1 MRPMSVRRFLVLNAL
16 VVAASLSVVQAAT
29 SQEPVSD
36 SPDST
41 GSEGSSGVDA
51 DPDGETAE
59 QAEEQDSAAENADDW
74 WSEGSGDP
82 FAELNE
88 AGEGGFLL
96 DPIDAVLREEDAF
109 RIGGSAQVVTEEQ
122 LEQLRYNDPQ
132 QVLPQVGGV
141 YVRTEDGY
149 GLRPNIGLRGATSDR
164 SRKVTLMEDGVLF
177 GPAPY
182 SAPAAYYFPMMN
194 RMTAVEVYKGPSS
207 ILFGPQTIGGAI
219 NLRTRGIPES
229 SQGEIDAAF
238 GTDLFARLHAWY
250 GTRNEWGGIVVE
262 GIHLSTDGFKDLD
275 GGGNTGF
282 NRQEFMVRGGLN
294 TLPGARIAQQV
305 ELKLGYSREHSDETY
320 LGLSDADFADTPY
333 RRYRASA
340 LDEMDWQRFQVQ
352 VSHRIDLSD
361 TTLVRTTL
369 YRHDLRRLWSRLDSF
384 ADGPAIS
391 QVLLDPDAGRNRL
404 YYDVLTGES
413 DAASSAEN
421 LLLTNNDR
429 SFVSQ
434 GVQSEVETEFYAGET
449 EHQLRAGIR
458 LHYDRID
465 RDHTL
470 DTFAMTAGAL
480 ERTDDPRT
488 TSTLNRGETT
498 AFAAHL
504 LYEFFWRDLTI
515 APGVRAELI
524 RTRFDDELSGI
535 GIQDAQNVLLP
546 GVGLHY
552 GITQTLGL
560 LAGVHEGFSPVSPGQ
575 APDVLPERSL
585 NYEFGGRYADID
597 RGNVVEVIGFY
608 NAYSNLTGECSFSSG
623 CSNNELDQQF
633 NAGEATVYGV
643 ESTIGFQPLLP
654 RGYSLPIRGSWTT
667 TWAEFN
673 TSFVS
678 ENPQYG
684 EVEAGYRLPY
694 IPRTQGSLTAGVAH
708 DRWSMNLTGTWVS
721 RMLERASAID
731 ADDALLTDG
740 FAMLDALVDVRIVDD
755 LHVYVRGENLTN
767 AQPLASRLPFGARP
781 GKPLQAQIGIR
792 WAY

>member
-1 MRPMSVRRFLVLNAL
+1 MRLMSVCRSSVLNA
-16 VVAASLSVVQAAT
+16 VVLAASLSVVHTVAAQ
-29 SQEPVSD
+29 SLNEDVQP
-36 SPDST
+36 
-41 GSEGSSGVDA
+41 
-51 DPDGETAE
+51 ETATG
-59 QAEEQDSAAENADDW
+59 EEETAPEVVSESESDASQTDEW

-88 AGEGGFLL
+88 DSAGGLLL
-96 DPIDAVLREEDAF
+96 DPIDAVLSEEDAF
-109 RIGGSAQVVTEEQ
+109 RIGGSAQVVTQEQ
-122 LEQLRYNDPQ
+122 LEQQRYHDPQ
-132 QVLPQVGGV
+132 QVLQQVGGV

-194 RMTAVEVYKGPSS
+194 RMTAVEVFKGPSA
-207 ILFGPQTIGGAI
+207 ILFGPNTIGGAI
-219 NLRTRGIPES
+219 NLRTRAIPES

-250 GTRNEWGGIVVE
+250 GTRNEWGGILVE

-282 NRQEFMVRGGLN
+282 NRQEFMIRGGLN

-320 LGLSDADFADTPY
+320 LGLSDADFSEMPF

-352 VSHRIDLSD
+352 LSHRMDLTDS
-361 TTLVRTTL
+361 TLIRTTL
-369 YRHDLRRLWSRLDSF
+369 YRHDLNRLWSRLDSF
-384 ADGPAIS
+384 ANGPAIAD
-391 QVLLDPDAGRNRL
+391 VLLDPESGRNRL
-404 YYDVLTGES
+404 YYDVLTGAS

-421 LLLTNNDR
+421 LLITNNDR

-434 GVQSEVETEFYAGET
+434 GIQSELETGFYAGET
-449 EHQLRAGIR
+449 EHQLRTGIR

-470 DTFAMTAGAL
+470 DPYAMTEGEL
-480 ERTDDPRT
+480 VRTDIART
-488 TSTLNRGETT
+488 TSTRNRGETT

-504 LYEFFWRDLTI
+504 LYEFFWRDLTV
-515 APGVRAELI
+515 APGVRAEFI
-524 RTRFDDELSGI
+524 RTNFDDELSGVRI
-535 GIQDAQNVLLP
+535 EDSQNAVLP

-552 GITQTLGL
+552 GITDTVGL

-575 APDVLPERSL
+575 SPEILPERSL
-585 NYEFGGRYADID
+585 NYEFGGRYADT
-597 RGNVVEVIGFY
+597 GLGSVVELIGFY

-623 CSNNELDQQF
+623 CSTNELDQQF

-654 RGYSLPIRGSWTT
+654 HGYSLPIRGSWTT
-667 TWAEFN
+667 TWAEFD

-694 IPRTQGSLTAGVAH
+694 IPRNQGSLTVGVAH
-708 DRWSMNLTGTWVS
+708 HRWSLNLTGTYVS
-721 RMLERASAID
+721 RMLEQASAID
-731 ADDALLTDG
+731 AEDALLTDG
-740 FAMLDALVDVRIVDD
+740 FFMLDALVDVRIVDK
-755 LHVYVRGENLTN
+755 LHVYVRGENLTL

-781 GKPLQAQIGIR
+781 GKPFQAQVGIH
-792 WAY
+792 WAF

>member
-1 MRPMSVRRFLVLNAL
+1 MRPMSERRSLVLHLL
-16 VVAASLSVVQAAT
+16 VIAASLSVAQATNA
-29 SQEPVSD
+29 QEP
-36 SPDST
+36 
-41 GSEGSSGVDA
+41 GSESS
-51 DPDGETAE
+51 DGTAAE
-59 QAEEQDSAAENADDW
+59 SSESTSGAEAEAEEDAEEDNW
-74 WSEGSGDP
+74 WGEGSGDP
-82 FAELNE
+82 FADLDE
-88 AGEGGFLL
+88 EGDGGILL
-96 DPIDAVLREEDAF
+96 DPIDAVLSEDEAF
-109 RIGGSAQVVTEEQ
+109 RIGGSAQVVTQEQ
-122 LEQLRYNDPQ
+122 LEQQRYYDPQ
-132 QVLPQVGGV
+132 QVLQQVGGV

-194 RMTAVEVYKGPSS
+194 RMTAVEVFKGPSS
-207 ILFGPQTIGGAI
+207 ILFGPNTIGGAI
-219 NLRTRGIPES
+219 NLRTRGIPEA

-238 GTDLFARLHAWY
+238 GTNLFARMHAWY

-282 NRQEFMVRGGLN
+282 NRQEFMIRGGLN

-320 LGLSDADFADTPY
+320 LGLSDADFADTPF

-352 VSHRIDLSD
+352 LSHRMDLSD
-361 TTLVRTTL
+361 STLIRTTL
-369 YRHDLRRLWSRLDSF
+369 YRHDLTRLWSRLDSF

-391 QVLLDPDAGRNRL
+391 DVLLDPDTGRNRL
-404 YYDVLTGES
+404 YYDVLTGAA
-413 DAASSAEN
+413 DAASSGEN
-421 LLLTNNDR
+421 LLITNNDR

-434 GVQSEVETEFYAGET
+434 GVQSEIETEFYAGET

-470 DTFAMTAGAL
+470 DTFAMTDGAL
-480 ERTDDPRT
+480 ERTDDARI
-488 TSTLNRGETT
+488 TSTINRGETT

-504 LYEFFWRDLTI
+504 LYEFFWRDLTV
-515 APGVRAELI
+515 APGVRAEII
-524 RTRFDDELSGI
+524 RTSFSDELTGI
-535 GIQDAQNVLLP
+535 GIQDSQNVVLP

-552 GITQTLGL
+552 GITDTFGL
-560 LAGVHEGFSPVSPGQ
+560 LGGVHEGFSPVAPGQ
-575 APDVLPERSL
+575 SPEILPERSL
-585 NYEFGGRYADID
+585 NFEFGGRYADSD
-597 RGNVVEVIGFY
+597 RGNLVEVIGFY

-633 NAGEATVYGV
+633 NAGESTVYGI

-654 RGYSLPIRGSWTT
+654 RGYSLPIRGAWTT
-667 TWAEFN
+667 TWAEFD
-673 TSFVS
+673 TSFSS

-694 IPRTQGSLTAGVAH
+694 IPRNQGSLTVGVAH
-708 DRWSMNLTGTWVS
+708 DRWSLNLTGTYVS
-721 RMLERASAID
+721 RMLERASEID

-781 GKPLQAQIGIR
+781 GKPLQAQIGIN
-792 WAY
+792 WKF